1 MRYYYWSE
9 ICLIKRIKFGLISNI
24 FIVEL
29 QRTSGCLTVFIPLW
43 IKEQGIGEN
52 ETHIPLGIFQSFGSQ
67 DGFGSGM
74 NLKGFRRSERSSCSL
89 RECVIWDFHLPVES
103 SYLQS
108 LFLESTTFHTC
119 KGFFMLWSNTW
130 SNLITQNWTTLPS
143 AVNAQN
149 NSWLSGPDPDPDYT
163 IMMLFPYKGD
173 TNIVQIGLL
182 YYVLVFLSYFLP
194 FPMKGQ
200 FLLCSTCIKNS
211 NILVYSFK
219 EIV

>member
-1 MRYYYWSE
+1 MIIIQKHLTEKWLNRIRYSDWSE
-9 ICLIKRIKFGLISNI
+9 ICLIKCIKFGLISNI

-29 QRTSGCLTVFIPLW
+29 QRTSGVFDSIYTSLF
-43 IKEQGIGEN
+43 KDGEK
-52 ETHIPLGIFQSFGSQ
+52 ETHSPLGIFQSFGSQ
-67 DGFGSGM
+67 EGFGSGM

-108 LFLESTTFHTC
+108 LFLESTTFQTC

-149 NSWLSGPDPDPDYT
+149 NCWLSGPGTDPDYT
-163 IMMLFPYKGD
+163 IMMLFPYKGE
-173 TNIVQIGLL
+173 TNIL
-182 YYVLVFLSYFLP
+182 
-194 FPMKGQ
+194 
-200 FLLCSTCIKNS
+200 
-211 NILVYSFK
+211 
-219 EIV
+219 